1 MRKVFWCCL
10 AAGVTVCCAFWAAAY
25 LSQKPDS
32 SFAQVALLAARG
44 STEPSPQAA
53 GSAKASVIE
62 ADELIPA
69 DPVPIDDASPK
80 PTPGWHIPPEI
91 AGMLTPPP
99 IVIHDQED
107 LTQSPTPSV
116 KKEATPASPVHE
128 KNVRATVAYV
138 VGSSRETGD
147 VSESLKP
154 RAPLVM
160 PYCKEPVAQAP
171 IMPYCAEDD
180 AVPNM
185 PPAPFEDM
193 EKVSRAAHPNFDLF
207 AFWMGFFS
215 GPWQVSYEPSYTVDK
230 PAFPGAD
237 EASEPPAS
245 HGRKQVDPIDL
256 FSHSRRL
263 QMPRPAETESDTME
277 MRPSDWKPYSLDP
290 GPF

>member
-32 SFAQVALLAARG
+32 SFAQVALLATRG
-44 STEPSPQAA
+44 SSEPSPQV
-53 GSAKASVIE
+53 GSAKGGTIE

-69 DPVPIDDASPK
+69 DPVPIDDAPPK

-107 LTQSPTPSV
+107 LTQFPNPST
-116 KKEATPASPVHE
+116 KNQAKPASPLDGNNIRPTV
-128 KNVRATVAYV
+128 VTVA
-138 VGSSRETGD
+138 GSSRETGD

-160 PYCKEPVAQAP
+160 PYCKETVAPAP
-171 IMPYCAEDD
+171 IMPYCAEDE

-185 PPAPFEDM
+185 PPAPIEDM
-193 EKVSRAAHPNFDLF
+193 ERVSRAAHPNFDVL

-215 GPWQVSYEPSYTVDK
+215 GPGQVSYEPTYTVDK
-230 PAFPGAD
+230 PGSPGA
-237 EASEPPAS
+237 EESSEPPAS